1 MQVQVTILLRSMK
14 YVSKCKWRFCSMA
27 SSNYCMR
34 AIVSDHSVA
43 EHEVCGQGQVHIID
57 TPDLTRKPKFRN
69 NHPKSINLSIY
80 LPTDLSWSIYRI
92 CIYIIY
98 IRILSII
105 MYLFVYLFVYII
117 LYLSINLSI
126 NGSIYLSIYRSIYLA
141 IYIYLPTY
149 LSSQLATYL
158 SIHILI

>member
-1 MQVQVTILLRSMK
+1 MK

-126 NGSIYLSIYRSIYLA
+126 NGSIYLSIYRSIYLSS
-141 IYIYLPTY
+141 YLYLPTY

>member
-1 MQVQVTILLRSMK
+1 MQVQVTILLRGMK

-43 EHEVCGQGQVHIID
+43 EPEVCGQGQVHIID

-126 NGSIYLSIYRSIYLA
+126 NGSIYLSIYRSIYLSS
-141 IYIYLPTY
+141 YLYLPTY
-149 LSSQLATYL
+149 LP
-158 SIHILI
+158 I

>member
-1 MQVQVTILLRSMK
+1 MQVQVTIPLRSMK

-92 CIYIIY
+92 CIYI
-98 IRILSII
+98 
-105 MYLFVYLFVYII
+105 
-117 LYLSINLSI
+117 
-126 NGSIYLSIYRSIYLA
+126 
-141 IYIYLPTY
+141 
-149 LSSQLATYL
+149 
-158 SIHILI
+158 